1 MRPSHNS
8 NSVPL
13 FIFGNTKYM
22 KARRRGFCCILLAVL
37 SVLATYQ
44 GMYLSGMH
52 SVIVEGTS
60 NVAAQHVPTALVD
73 YNVTSSTSSQRTKSS
88 NNNLDIST
96 ANGDNMLISSSP
108 TLQRSQVR
116 KWHNRV
122 VFLHKEGHR
131 EVQREKEEKRKKFRQ
146 ELPRMRTWNSL
157 DHAILPPKPVEF
169 VPINVTTGRI
179 REGSPPEECKTGTVA
194 PWQTLSFPNCN
205 IFHELDFVD
214 DVSKFLS
221 NGEYRDV
228 WKISLIIPGYNNGS
242 DVKET
247 LVLKTLR

>member
-1 MRPSHNS
+1 MRPSHNRA
-8 NSVPL
+8 SVPS
-13 FIFGNTKYM
+13 FIFGNTKYI
-22 KARRRGFCCILLAVL
+22 KARRRSFCCILLAVL
-37 SVLATYQ
+37 SVLATHQ
-44 GMYLSGMH
+44 GVFLGGIH
-52 SVIVEGTS
+52 SVIFDGS
-60 NVAAQHVPTALVD
+60 NAVAQHVSTGGLVD
-73 YNVTSSTSSQRTKSS
+73 YNVTLSTSSQRTKSS
-88 NNNLDIST
+88 NNNLHIST
-96 ANGDNMLISSSP
+96 TNGANMHISSSS

-131 EVQREKEEKRKKFRQ
+131 EVQREKKEEKRKKFRQ

-169 VPINVTTGRI
+169 VPINVTTGQI
-179 REGSPPEECKTGTVA
+179 REGSSSEECKTNVA
-194 PWQTLSFPNCN
+194 PWQKLSFPNCN
-205 IFHELDFVD
+205 VFHELDFVD

-228 WKISLIIPGYNNGS
+228 WKISLAIPGSSNSS
-242 DVKET
+242 DAKET